1 MFVCFSVF
9 VCYLLPFLLQGDTSA
24 CCPQDERDGMS
35 FITITSVGVG
45 KRCVVFNQGCC
56 VFVQYNLFK
65 CCWEWVQP
73 CSQVIDSSLPGLTW
87 NTRLRIGISHLS
99 ISGIVVHGRCYI
111 SHYFYFSVIFHFYS
125 PISLTFTLQILL
137 FGFVLHFLFYLLF
150 ALLYLLSFYIVIYP
164 A

>member
-9 VCYLLPFLLQGDTSA
+9 ICYLLPFFLQGDTSA

-56 VFVQYNLFK
+56 VFVQYNLLK

-111 SHYFYFSVIFHFYS
+111 SHYFYFSVIFCFSVIFYDC
-125 PISLTFTLQILL
+125 LL
-137 FGFVLHFLFYLLF
+137 LDLCFLFLRLCLLTVVW
-150 ALLYLLSFYIVIYP
+150 ATKNPY
-164 A
+164 